1 MDPGLPP
8 KIVLCILYGYGA
20 ITQISEL
27 VALIHHN
34 GCEAMTAI
42 SSFPRMVR
50 GFSCLLPL
58 RFAGMICF
66 EANLELLGSEDLQ
79 TPESILETPIP
90 LPFRRVFSTTTCVSA
105 VKKVNRAN
113 FNDPYAYL
121 QAKQRKDANVNRQL
135 VLRQQRAEANGDP
148 IRGIPT
154 PFVESFDT
162 AIPASPSDV
171 PPDAINNSV
180 EGQAKSGFERIVE
193 SPDLLNNFVTKTEL
207 KNSVTHSYR
216 LTKPIFSEPTYME
229 PTRTRDP
236 ADEAHQLVI
245 HKGRHEDAETALNAI
260 LSLENASSKDRTR
273 INIRRII
280 AKFGRHNTDR
290 YLKPKAPS
298 TMSMNPSLS
307 QPKPM
312 PRAGPDVGSSEVQIG
327 ILTAKIRVLADR
339 YENGGRMDKAN
350 KRNLRLLLHRRQK
363 LLKYMLRKE
372 RGSERWHHMTQTLGL
387 TEVTWKGQLEVR

>member
-1 MDPGLPP
+1 
-8 KIVLCILYGYGA
+8 
-20 ITQISEL
+20 
-27 VALIHHN
+27 
-34 GCEAMTAI
+34 MTAI
-42 SSFPRMVR
+42 SNSPRMVR
-50 GFSCLLPL
+50 GLSCLLPL

-79 TPESILETPIP
+79 TPESIFCAHETPVP
-90 LPFRRVFSTTTCVSA
+90 LPFRRAFSTTPCVSA

-113 FNDPYAYL
+113 YNDPYAYQ

-154 PFVESFDT
+154 RFVESFDT
-162 AIPASPSDV
+162 ATPASPSEV
-171 PPDAINNSV
+171 QPDAVENSF
-180 EGQAKSGFERIVE
+180 EAQAKSGFEHFVE
-193 SPDLLNNFVTKTEL
+193 SPNFLNNFITKTEL
-207 KNSVTHSYR
+207 KNSVSHSYQ
-216 LTKPIFSEPTYME
+216 LTKPIFSEPTFME
-229 PTRTRDP
+229 PTKRRDP
-236 ADEAHQLVI
+236 EDEAHQLRI
-245 HKGRHEDAETALNAI
+245 HMERHEDAENALKAI

-280 AKFGRHNTDR
+280 DRFGRHNTDQ

-298 TMSMNPSLS
+298 TMSMNASFS
-307 QPKPM
+307 QPKPT
-312 PRAGPDVGSSEVQIG
+312 PRVGPDVGSSEVQIG

-387 TEVTWKGQLEVR
+387 TEATWKGQLEVR